1 MENNAVLLLGSCAIK
16 RREQAWASHSK
27 APSCKVHPQAILCEK
42 HTCRLS
48 VELCHARALAP
59 PGPLPLTK
67 KEKKSTGKRVLLERV
82 HCMCSALIVIGNE
95 LFSTHL
101 TNGEGLASEGP
112 RACCSLLPAPPAD
125 SAAATGPH
133 PGPRSLKHSQPS
145 VTESTAS

>member
-16 RREQAWASHSK
+16 RREQAWASNSK

-48 VELCHARALAP
+48 VELCHARALTP

-101 TNGEGLASEGP
+101 TNGKGLASEGP
-112 RACCSLLPAPPAD
+112 RACLLSAP
-125 SAAATGPH
+125 SSTCGRSSCHGAT
-133 PGPRSLKHSQPS
+133 PGATKPETL
-145 VTESTAS
+145 TT